1 MTAPTPK
8 TISLNDIGLR
18 YIGALQHLSDLM
30 VLTWAGVRNVS
41 EETYDETFR
50 SVAGLPS
57 TQFRFSLDT
66 ARAEA
71 ARWWFKSSLGD
82 VLGLCLVFLEDIRK
96 VSGLV
101 AFNVAKTSGGGDLA
115 ALAAE
120 VNSDNGPLD
129 IPTRLHHLKGRYGLA
144 IPLEAELM
152 SLIATHRCL
161 VQTGGVIPK
170 GASLTLQLKAVQP
183 VPGDEANPHLTDYK
197 KTWKAGERITVS
209 REEHAAVFT
218 TISVFLSGMLAAVQ
232 EYAKAS
238 GLVDN
243 PQPQ

>member
-1 MTAPTPK
+1 MTAPSSQTV
-8 TISLNDIGLR
+8 SLNDIGLR

-41 EETYDETFR
+41 EETYEETFR

-120 VNSDNGPLD
+120 INSDNGPLD
-129 IPTRLHHLKGRYGLA
+129 IPTRLHHLKGRYGLT
-144 IPLEAELM
+144 IPVEAEIM
-152 SLIATHRCL
+152 SLVAAHRCFL
-161 VQTGGVIPK
+161 QTGGTIPK
-170 GASLTLQLKAVQP
+170 GAKLTLQLKVVQP
-183 VPGDEANPHLTDYK
+183 VAGETNPHLTDYK
-197 KTWKAGERITVS
+197 QTWKAGERITIS

-218 TISVFLSGMLAAVQ
+218 TTSVFLSGMLAAVQ

-243 PQPQ
+243 PPPQ